1 VIEYVE
7 DHHALLIQLN
17 SWLSA
22 GSYLLIG
29 TRDATNIKLNQ
40 PDSDHYSNEIYAPYH
55 LYISTLGESL
65 EYLALRQGWKPVE
78 FCDRAF
84 SDTRWLCLKILAL
97 RISINAF

>member
-7 DHHALLIQLN
+7 DDHALLIQLN
-17 SWLSA
+17 SWLST

-55 LYISTLGESL
+55 LYISTRESL
-65 EYLALRQGWKPVE
+65 EYLALRQGWKSVE

-84 SDTRWLCLKILAL
+84 SEYSVVVFKNTRP
-97 RISINAF
+97 